1 MSIEFGD
8 EVQFEYVGRLPDGTV
23 FDTSHEIVAE
33 QAGITEAKQEWEY
46 TPVTAEIGDEQL
58 LEGLEEGLVGLE
70 KGDTETITV
79 PPEKG
84 YGEPR
89 DDQIETYERRSF
101 EQKLGDVESEEG
113 VHIQT
118 QEGETGEVV
127 EVSSD
132 TVDIDFNH
140 PLAGITLEFE
150 VEILEV
156 S

>member
-8 EVQFEYVGRLPDGTV
+8 EVRFEYVGRLANGTV
-23 FDTSHEIVAE
+23 FDTSREIVAE
-33 QAGITEAKQEWEY
+33 QAGITEAKQAWEY

-58 LEGLEEGLVGLE
+58 LEGLEEGLIGLE
-70 KGDTETITV
+70 TGDTETITV

-84 YGEPR
+84 YGKPR
-89 DDQIETYERRSF
+89 DDQIETYERSSF

-113 VHIQT
+113 MHIQT
-118 QEGETGEVV
+118 REGETGEVV
-127 EVSSD
+127 EINSD

-140 PLAGITLEFE
+140 RLAGTTLEFE
-150 VEILEV
+150 VEILDI